1 MILEKKRLAVRWYS
15 ICLIIL
21 ATVALAYLAISNGQ
35 AIQYMTWTYDTAGI
49 YPDLFESIRDA
60 ADLHPYEGRS
70 IYPPLTYLILWIFSK
85 MVPGDYSAG
94 FAFGEASVTPNG
106 VLVGTMFFLVSTG
119 VVCAMAANKLSLK
132 GIDVVLYSVAFVSS
146 PAYVFMLER
155 GNIVILSLLFLMFLC
170 SITTVKIR

>member
-1 MILEKKRLAVRWYS
+1 MILGKKRLAVRWFS

-85 MVPGDYSAG
+85 MVPGRLQCRLRIWRSICNAEWGSCRDDVLS
-94 FAFGEASVTPNG
+94 SVNRRCLCHG
-106 VLVGTMFFLVSTG
+106 SKQ
-119 VVCAMAANKLSLK
+119 VV
-132 GIDVVLYSVAFVSS
+132 I
-146 PAYVFMLER
+146 ER
-155 GNIVILSLLFLMFLC
+155 H
-170 SITTVKIR
+170 